1 MAIRTL
7 FRSVRFRL
15 ALMSSAVVFGTG
27 ALALGAIYL
36 VLRRYLQADTMTR
49 LRVEG
54 SAIRIGEQV
63 FVIPRQVTPEQV
75 QSVEA
80 IYRQLVLNR
89 VTLTTLVVLSV
100 LFVISLVMGWLSA
113 GRVLRPIGEMTRVAR
128 EIQAR
133 DLGRRIDVDD
143 PGNELGQLAATFNG
157 MLDRL
162 ERAFGQQR
170 MFLAQTSHD
179 LRTPLAVMRSNL
191 EVTLADPDADLEE
204 WRRTAEVV
212 ARAGERMSE
221 MVDALLAAARF
232 EAGAEQATE
241 IDLVEVVAVL
251 AEEARARIPVDFEAA
266 PPMMVK
272 GNAIGLARA
281 VSNLMEN
288 AINAGGGDLK
298 LAVGREG
305 EWVFAAVAD
314 RGPGFDPDLLR
325 SGPGLGLAIARRVA
339 ESHGGHLM
347 MVPRVG
353 GGSVVVVFLP
363 PIGDEP
369 QLDPIPIRLAEI

>member
-143 PGNELGQLAATFNG
+143 PDNELGQLAATFNG

-170 MFLAQTSHD
+170 TFLAQTSHD

-191 EVTLADPDADLEE
+191 EVTMADPDADLEE

-251 AEEARARIPVDFEAA
+251 AEEARARIPVDFEAG

-363 PIGDEP
+363 PIADEP
-369 QLDPIPIRLAEI
+369 LLDPIPIRLAEI

>member
-1 MAIRTL
+1 M
-7 FRSVRFRL
+7 

-36 VLRRYLQADTMTR
+36 VLRRYLQAETMTR

-54 SAIRIGEQV
+54 AAIRIGDQV
-63 FVIPRQVTPEQV
+63 FVFPRQVTPEQV

-89 VTLTTLVVLSV
+89 VTLTTLVVLAV
-100 LFVISLVMGWLSA
+100 LFVISLAMGWLSA

-133 DLGRRIDVDD
+133 DLGRRIDVAD
-143 PGNELGQLAATFNG
+143 PDSELGQLAATFNG

-191 EVTLADPDADLEE
+191 EVTLADPDTDLDE

-221 MVDALLAAARF
+221 MVDALLVAARF
-232 EAGAEQATE
+232 EAGAAEASE
-241 IDLVEVVAVL
+241 LDLVEIVGELAV
-251 AEEARARIPVDFEAA
+251 EARARIPVDFEPG
-266 PPMMVK
+266 PPLLVR
-272 GNAIGLARA
+272 GNEIGVARA

-288 AINAGGGDLK
+288 AINAGGGAIK
-298 LAVGREG
+298 LATGTEG
-305 EWVFAAVAD
+305 EWFYAAVAD

-325 SGPGLGLAIARRVA
+325 SSHGLGLAIARRVA

-363 PIGDEP
+363 PIDHEP
-369 QLDPIPIRLAEI
+369 HLAPVPIRLAGI

>member
-1 MAIRTL
+1 
-7 FRSVRFRL
+7 
-15 ALMSSAVVFGTG
+15 MSSAVVFGTG

-54 SAIRIGEQV
+54 SAMRIDGKLFV
-63 FVIPRQVTPEQV
+63 FPRTVTPEQV

-89 VTLTTLVVLSV
+89 VTLTTLVVLAL
-100 LFVISLVMGWLSA
+100 LFVISLAMGWLSA

-143 PGNELGQLAATFNG
+143 PDSELGQLAATFNG

-191 EVTLADPDADLEE
+191 EVTLADPDTDLDE

-212 ARAGERMSE
+212 VRAGERMSE
-221 MVDALLAAARF
+221 MVDALLVAARF
-232 EAGAEQATE
+232 EAGAAEASE
-241 IDLVEVVAVL
+241 LDLAAIVAEL
-251 AEEARARIPVDFEAA
+251 AEEARARIAVDFEPG
-266 PPMMVK
+266 PPLLVR
-272 GNAIGLARA
+272 GNEIGLARA

-288 AINAGGGDLK
+288 AIHAAGGAIK
-298 LAVGREG
+298 LATGSEG
-305 EWVFAAVAD
+305 EWVYAAVAD

-325 SGPGLGLAIARRVA
+325 SSPGLGLAIARRVA

-363 PIGDEP
+363 PIDHEP
-369 QLDPIPIRLAEI
+369 NLPPVPIRLAQL